1 MVCRVHGFIHV
12 ADIDH
17 IEDAAARERAQRIAL
32 EIGVALIKRNRSA
45 SSIEEILDIALKAV
59 SKELCGTHK
68 KTTTHSK

>member
-1 MVCRVHGFIHV
+1 MLCRVHGFIHV

-45 SSIEEILDIALKAV
+45 RSIEEVLDIALKAV
-59 SKELCGTHK
+59 N
-68 KTTTHSK
+68 